1 MQKLTISQLKMMRES
16 EDHVEFKKGEGGNVQ
31 YDGANKNKASDR
43 RRCIL
48 GYVVALCN
56 EGGGNLVIGMH
67 DKYPHQVIGTLQA
80 KDAIGQLESDIYRD
94 VGIRPYVYE
103 LYEGDNRVLVIN
115 VPGRPF
121 GKVFK
126 FEDVPL
132 MRVGEELRPMDDKT
146 FLSIIQEQEP
156 DFSQKFCEDATIADL
171 DKEAIAIMKQQ
182 YARKQ
187 NNPAFVNIDDDQ
199 ALSDLS
205 LIQGNKVTNA
215 AVLLVGKEEFIQ
227 KIYPQAKVMLE
238 YRNTE
243 GQINFDSRKVFGQ
256 PFFKMIDLLWNEI
269 NLRNGKFPVRE
280 GAYIFDIPFFNE
292 DVTREALNNAIAH
305 RNYLL
310 ESETV
315 IKQFPQKMEIQ
326 NAGGFPHG
334 VTLENLLTVS
344 STPRNRLLADVLS
357 KTGIVERSGQGVD
370 KIIFNTLAEGKAK
383 PDYSQSDDFFVRL
396 VISSVVQYEGFARF
410 IKLIQQ
416 ELPETRMLTIF
427 DILLFIDILKGR
439 EPQDKTRAKE
449 LMELG
454 YLESRG
460 KTKSQHYIMPRRY
473 YELSDDMATYSS
485 MTDWDVSQMWA
496 VFRPFLVKYGKATK
510 PDINKLFGGRV
521 SDRQIRSFIDFLK
534 KEKAIEQIGVNR
546 WTKYQLT
553 EAYVKQTDRINKA
566 LEIGMAELVKQE
578 KMLNDGENDGEKAEK
593 RS

>member
-1 MQKLTISQLKMMRES
+1 MQQLTIQQLKMMRES

-31 YDGANKNKASDR
+31 YDGSNKNKASDR

-67 DKYPHQVIGTLQA
+67 DQYPHQVIGTTQA
-80 KDAIGQLESDIYRD
+80 KDAVGQLESDIYRD
-94 VGIRPYVYE
+94 VGIRPHVYE
-103 LYEGDNRVLVIN
+103 LYEGDKRVLVIN
-115 VPGRPF
+115 VPGRPV

-146 FLSIIQEQEP
+146 YLSIIQEQEP
-156 DFSQKFCEDATIADL
+156 DFSQKICECATIADL
-171 DKEAIAIMKQQ
+171 DAEAIAIMKRQ

-187 NNPAFVNIDDDQ
+187 NNPAFVSISDVQ

-205 LIQGNKVTNA
+205 LILGEKVTNA
-215 AVLLVGKEEFIQ
+215 AVLLVGKEEFIHRV
-227 KIYPQAKVMLE
+227 YPQAKVMLE

-269 NLRNGKFPVRE
+269 NLRNGNFPIRE

-315 IKQFPQKMEIQ
+315 IKQYPQKMEIQ

-410 IKLIQQ
+410 IKVVQQ

-427 DILLFIDILKGR
+427 DILLFIDVLKGNK
-439 EPQDKTRAKE
+439 PHDKARAKE

-460 KTKSQHYIMPRRY
+460 KTTSQHYIMSRRY
-473 YELSDDMATYSS
+473 YEISGDLAAYSA
-485 MTDWDVSQMWA
+485 MTDWDYKQMWA
-496 VFRPFLVKYGKATK
+496 VFLPFLEKYTEATK
-510 PDINKLFGGRV
+510 KDINKLFSGRV
-521 SDRQIRSFIDFLK
+521 SDRQIRSFLEILK
-534 KEKAIEQIGVNR
+534 KEGAVEQVGENR
-546 WTKYQLT
+546 WTKYRLT
-553 EAYVKQTDRINKA
+553 GTYVQQKDYYNKA
-566 LEIGMAELVKQE
+566 LEIGMAELRKGNS
-578 KMLNDGENDGEKAEK
+578 KANDGENDGEN
-593 RS
+593 SGI

>member
-1 MQKLTISQLKMMRES
+1 MMRES

-31 YDGANKNKASDR
+31 YDGANKNKANDR

-67 DKYPHQVIGTLQA
+67 DKYPHQVVGTTQA
-80 KDAIGQLESDIYRD
+80 QDGVGQLESDIYRD
-94 VGIRPYVYE
+94 VGIRPDVYE
-103 LYEGDNRVLVIN
+103 LYENDKRVLVIN

-146 FLSIIQEQEP
+146 YLSIIQEQEP
-156 DFSQKFCEDATIADL
+156 DFSQKICESATIDDL
-171 DKEAIAIMKQQ
+171 DVEAIAIMKRQ

-187 NNPAFVNIDDDQ
+187 NNPAFVNIGDAQ

-205 LIQGNKVTNA
+205 LIQGEKVTNA
-215 AVLLVGKEEFIQ
+215 AVLLVGKEDFIQ
-227 KIYPQAKVMLE
+227 KVYPQAKVMLE
-238 YRNTE
+238 YRNNE

-269 NLRNGKFPVRE
+269 NLRNGNFPIRE

-315 IKQFPQKMEIQ
+315 IKQYPQKMEIQ

-370 KIIFNTLAEGKAK
+370 KIIFNTLAEGKPK

-396 VISSVVQYEGFARF
+396 IISSAVQYEGFARF
-410 IKLIQQ
+410 IKTVQQ

-427 DILLFIDILKGR
+427 DIFLFIDVLKGK
-439 EPQDKTRAKE
+439 EPQDKARAKD

-460 KTKSQHYIMPRRY
+460 KTNSKHYIMPRRY
-473 YELSDDMATYSS
+473 YEMTGDMATYSA
-485 MTDWDVSQMWA
+485 MTDWDYQQMWA
-496 VFRPFLVKYGKATK
+496 VFLPFLEKYTEATK
-510 PDINKLFGGRV
+510 NDINKLFGGRV
-521 SDRQIRSFIDFLK
+521 SDRQIRSFLEVLK
-534 KEKAIEQIGVNR
+534 NKGAVEQVGENR
-546 WTKYQLT
+546 WTKYRLT
-553 EAYVKQTDRINKA
+553 KTFIKQKDLYNKA
-566 LEIGMAELVKQE
+566 LEIGMAELSKRG
-578 KMLNDGENDGEKAEK
+578 KNTNDGENVRDE
-593 RS
+593 SVI